1 VARGRAIHKILQDL
15 PGMAPDAGQN
25 FARRVLARNGLDEGM
40 AENILGLIT
49 HPEHSDFF
57 GADSQSEVSIGS
69 LLPDGRR
76 ITERIDRL
84 VIRANDILVL
94 DYKTDWN
101 VPDTLNAEHPHV
113 MQLASY
119 ARALGHAYNGKAV
132 RAAILWTA
140 LPRLEWIS
148 DETLRKAIA
157 NMDR

>member
-1 VARGRAIHKILQDL
+1 
-15 PGMAPDAGQN
+15 
-25 FARRVLARNGLDEGM
+25 
-40 AENILGLIT
+40 
-49 HPEHSDFF
+49 
-57 GADSQSEVSIGS
+57 
-69 LLPDGRR
+69 
-76 ITERIDRL
+76 
-84 VIRANDILVL
+84 
-94 DYKTDWN
+94 
-101 VPDTLNAEHPHV
+101 